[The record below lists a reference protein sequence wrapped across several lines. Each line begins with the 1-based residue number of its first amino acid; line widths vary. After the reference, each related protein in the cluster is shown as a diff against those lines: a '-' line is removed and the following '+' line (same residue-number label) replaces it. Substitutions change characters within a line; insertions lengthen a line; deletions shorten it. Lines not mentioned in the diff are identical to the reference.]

1 MLQKTKL
8 RKIFGEAEKKEA
20 HSIFVIILKPFTTSL
35 LKFEETNMK
44 NLAKFF
50 GIIAIIA
57 MFALLAG
64 CGRIGN
70 NPTVSSVVV
79 NPQNPTVLP
88 GGTIQFTATVLGTN
102 NPPQDVTWSVQGG
115 TGITISATGLLTAT
129 EYASSWGS
137 ITVHA
142 TSIFDNRTRGSASVT
157 LTDISP
163 TVTSVTVNPQTA
175 SVVRGGTHNF
185 TATVLGTNNP
195 PQDVTWS
202 VAWWGGGSL
211 QPGTGISATGQLTVD
226 NNQAV
231 HSQIRVRATSAINTW
246 QYGAAIVTVTDSA
259 GPAAT
264 VTSIVMNPQTA
275 SVAPG
280 GTHNFTATVL
290 GTNNPPQSVTWTL
303 GWACWRGLQPGTG
316 ISATGQLTV
325 DANQASGSEFE
336 VRATST
342 HTNWVV
348 GTATVTVQ

>member
-1 MLQKTKL
+1 MKKL
-8 RKIFGEAEKKEA
+8 IKLLGVIALAAKI
-20 HSIFVIILKPFTTSL
+20 
-35 LKFEETNMK
+35 
-44 NLAKFF
+44 
-50 GIIAIIA
+50 
-57 MFALLAG
+57 ALLTA
-64 CGRIGN
+64 CGGPSSSS
-70 NPTVSSVVV
+70 PTVSNVVV

-137 ITVHA
+137 ITVLA
-142 TSIFDNRTRGSASVT
+142 TSIFDNRTWGTARVT

-195 PQDVTWS
+195 PQDVTWT
-202 VAWWGGGSL
+202 VWGFWPA
-211 QPGTGISATGQLTVD
+211 QPGTNISATGLLTIAADETIGNRITV
-226 NNQAV
+226 
-231 HSQIRVRATSAINTW
+231 SATSAINT
-246 QYGAAIVTVTDSA
+246 GRSGTAVVTVTDSVV
-259 GPAAT
+259 PAAT
-264 VTSIVMNPQTA
+264 VTSIVLNPQTA
-275 SVAPG
+275 SVEPG

-325 DANQASGSEFE
+325 DANQASGSQFE

-342 HTNWVV
+342 ITNWPI